1 MSRKLKI
8 DPIEQE
14 LIQHMD
20 KMCAAYVKVRGKL
33 KEYRKERKKNVSQ
46 ERRSY

>member
-1 MSRKLKI
+1 MSRKPKT

-20 KMCAAYVKVRGKL
+20 KMCDAYVKVRGKL
-33 KEYRKERKKNVSQ
+33 KEYRRERKKSVPQ
-46 ERRSY
+46 EG